1 MSSKSAK
8 NTSSEP
14 AKPAT
19 GSRRN
24 VVLAA
29 IVAVIVAAAAVAIVA
44 GCGGDDDKS
53 SSSGSTDTSSLKAVA
68 ETKALFK
75 GIPQKGNTLG
85 KADAPVTMF
94 EFIDYQCPFCRQY
107 ALSTYPE
114 LVAKEVR
121 DGKLKIVTRPLAF
134 IGPDSR
140 KAARAAAAAA
150 EQNKEFE
157 FTQLFYNNQGQEN
170 SGYVTDAYIDKALLR
185 GRRRQGE
192 GQRVPQER
200 RVPAAADRGAERR
213 REVRRREHSDVRD
226 GPERRGLRE
235 GRPRSL
241 RPRRLPGVHRRTR
254 EVARRSSCSWQAALG
269 GTFVLLPAVAA

>member
-8 NTSSEP
+8 NKSSEP
-14 AKPAT
+14 ATPAT

-53 SSSGSTDTSSLKAVA
+53 SSSGSTDASSLKAVP

-85 KADAPVTMF
+85 KADAPVTMY

-170 SGYVTDAYIDKALLR
+170 SGYVTDAYIDKLYDAAGVDKAKANAFRKSAESQQPLT
-185 GRRRQGE
+185 E
-192 GQRVPQER
+192 GQT
-200 RVPAAADRGAERR
+200 GAEKY
-213 REVRRREHSDVRD
+213 
-226 GPERRGLRE
+226 
-235 GRPRSL
+235 
-241 RPRRLPGVHRRTR
+241 GVVSTP
-254 EVARRSSCSWQAALG
+254 
-269 GTFVLLPAVAA
+269 TFVMGQSGGAYEKVDLDLSDLAGFQAFIGELAK